1 MVIVYHCMDNSRYLP
16 QSLSSPFLLQ
26 HSKITFHTPHLLYP
40 RELHGAPLQPLEF
53 ELDDGPAIEALLAA
67 YPEAV
72 LVSELP
78 HPSEELEDKISL
90 AQALYREGFLLIHD
104 EASKP
109 ENEEEAD
116 DDDPF

>member
-1 MVIVYHCMDNSRYLP
+1 MIDSFTL
-16 QSLSSPFLLQ
+16 QSVRSGWSATKNMFMCLSSNSFLWL
-26 HSKITFHTPHLLYP
+26 IC

-53 ELDDGPAIEALLAA
+53 ELDDGPAIEVLLAA

-90 AQALYREGFLLIHD
+90 AQALYREGFMLIHD

-109 ENEEEAD
+109 TNEEEAD

>member
-1 MVIVYHCMDNSRYLP
+1 
-16 QSLSSPFLLQ
+16 
-26 HSKITFHTPHLLYP
+26 
-40 RELHGAPLQPLEF
+40 
-53 ELDDGPAIEALLAA
+53 
-67 YPEAV
+67 
-72 LVSELP
+72 VSELP